1 MDISFLYDIFKQYP
15 IVTTDSRNT
24 PKNSIFF
31 ALKGANFNG
40 NKYAKQALQSGCSYA
55 IVDEAEYATS
65 SNIILV
71 EDSLKALQQLANYHR
86 NTLKTPIIAITGTNG
101 KTTTKELVTSV
112 LGKEHKI
119 ISTAGN
125 YNNHIGV
132 PLTLL
137 QIKKDHEI
145 AVIEMGANHIGE
157 IKELCEIAE
166 PNYGLITN
174 IGYAHLEGFGSY
186 ENIVKTKGELYDYIR
201 TRKEGKLFVDYN
213 NPVLRKISEG
223 ITSIYYG
230 LDNEEEQFVTG
241 KVISANPYLTF
252 KWKMA
257 TNYHTVETQLI
268 GDYNLSNALAAIT
281 IGKYFGVK
289 GDLISKAIAEYEPNN
304 SRSQLKETPQNM
316 LIVDSYNANPT
327 SMLAALQNFD
337 QMQVKHKV
345 LILGEMKELGPDSSV
360 EHQRIIDY
368 IQHHN
373 FNKVFLVGENF
384 KPTEHQSNWKFT
396 NFKDVNELLEYLQKN
411 PIQDNYVLL
420 KGSRGVQLEKA
431 IELL

>member
-1 MDISFLYDIFKQYP
+1 MDISSLYDIFKQYP

-40 NKYAKQALQSGCSYA
+40 NQYAKQALESGCSYA

-65 SNIILV
+65 PNIILV
-71 EDSLKALQQLANYHR
+71 DDSLKTLQQLANYHR
-86 NTLKTPIIAITGTNG
+86 NTLRTPIIAITGTNG

-137 QIKKDHEI
+137 RIKKEHEI
-145 AVIEMGANHIGE
+145 AIIEMGANHIGE
-157 IKELCEIAE
+157 IKNLCEIAE

-186 ENIVKTKGELYDYIR
+186 ENIVKAKGELYDYIR

-257 TNYHTVETQLI
+257 KNYHTVETRLI

-289 GDLISKAIAEYEPNN
+289 GDLICKAIAEYEPNN
-304 SRSQLKETPQNM
+304 SRSQLKETNKNM

-327 SMLAALQNFD
+327 SMLAALQNFER
-337 QMQVKHKV
+337 MQVKHKV
-345 LILGEMKELGPDSSV
+345 LILGEMKELGPDSGI

-368 IQHHN
+368 IQHHD
-373 FNKVFLVGENF
+373 FNRVFLVGENF
-384 KPTEHQSNWKFT
+384 KPTELQPNWQFT
-396 NFKDVNELLEYLQKN
+396 NFKDINELLEYLQKN
-411 PIQDNYVLL
+411 PIQNNYVLL

-431 IELL
+431 IDLL